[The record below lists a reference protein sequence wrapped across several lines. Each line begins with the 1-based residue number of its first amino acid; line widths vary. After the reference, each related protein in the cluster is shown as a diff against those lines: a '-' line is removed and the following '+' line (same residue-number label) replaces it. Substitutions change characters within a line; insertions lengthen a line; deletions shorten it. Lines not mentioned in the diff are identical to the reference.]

1 MPWRTRTH
9 VNTDRSFLPEDYLE
23 RKMESR
29 TNFVALTLFSIV
41 TVAVVA
47 AFLVTSRAWNDVKR
61 YQQAINVRYSQ
72 AAKDIEQLKALETQK
87 NQLLERAEL
96 TMALIERVPRTILLA
111 ELINRMPDDI
121 TLLELELK
129 SSRVQDKPAAADSKA
144 GAKGGASVAKRTRT
158 DKDAAAAELK
168 APVSAPRFQT
178 KVILTGVTGT
188 HNSVA
193 KYVSG
198 LQTCPL
204 LTAVELKFS
213 ERAMIK
219 ERDMNKFRIEADLRS
234 DADARRIEPLTATRI
249 RRSPLEGR
257 ENGPLPMEHVGVDGR
272 E

>member
-9 VNTDRSFLPEDYLE
+9 ANTDRSFLPEDYLE
-23 RKMESR
+23 RKLEAR

-41 TVAVVA
+41 TIAVVA

-72 AAKDIEQLKALETQK
+72 AAKDIEQLKSLESQK
-87 NQLLERAEL
+87 SQLLERAEL

-129 SSRVQDKPAAADSKA
+129 SSRVQDKPAATDPKTT
-144 GAKGGASVAKRTRT
+144 GKGGSSVAKRTRT
-158 DKDAAAAELK
+158 DKDAAPAETK
-168 APVSAPRFQT
+168 GVVAPPKFQT
-178 KVILTGVTGT
+178 KVIITGVTST

-213 ERAMIK
+213 ERTMIK
-219 ERDMNKFRIEADLRS
+219 DRDMNKFRIESELRS

-249 RRSPLEGR
+249 RRSPLESR
-257 ENGPLPMEHVGVDGR
+257 EPGLPTEEHAAVEGK